1 LAVCSHDVT
10 AYPGIMRGRTG
21 RVRDAYPVEYERG
34 AHVTQSKPV
43 ALWAVPRSISTA
55 FERVFVERDDF
66 EVLHEPFSASYY
78 YGEDRPSDRFADAEP
93 KADYSYERVL
103 EDVFRPREQRV
114 FLKDM
119 AYHAKKV
126 LSPEFASRFVN
137 TFIVRDPKYVL
148 VSLYKMWPDFTLEET
163 GYEDLYRL
171 FRYATD
177 AGEDVAVV
185 DAMTFSENPAGVLA
199 AYCEH
204 LEVPFTA
211 GSLTWESGEVSEWDD
226 WEGWHEDAES
236 STGIEPA
243 ERRDP
248 ELPEEL
254 EAAYEHCLPYYYEL
268 AAHAIP
274 SVARRSA
281 VGRMEDNREKI
292 LLRTETAIAPHGG
305 DLVDRVVPEEERR
318 ERSMEAAELQKVP
331 LSARALSDLQMIST
345 GVFSPLEGFMLR
357 AEYEGVVEDMRL
369 DGGLAWSLPV
379 ILSTDEKKASEL
391 SENALI
397 ALVDGT
403 GEPVATMVL
412 RELYGYDK
420 EREARMVYRTTDA
433 DHPGVAAL
441 YRQGDVLLG
450 GEVELLRR
458 PDEGRF
464 PRYYYTPAQLRA
476 SFAEKGWKRIV
487 GFQTRNPVHR
497 AHEYIQKSA
506 LESVDGLLL
515 NPLVGETKSD
525 DIPADVRM
533 RSYEV
538 ILDRYY
544 PEDRTMLAVFPAAMR
559 YAGPREAIFH
569 AICRK
574 NYGCSH
580 FIVGRDHA
588 GVGSYYGTYDAQHI
602 FEEFESEELGITPLF
617 FEHAFFCTEC
627 EGMGS
632 SKTCPHDPDSH
643 VFLSGTK
650 VRELLSKGEYP
661 PPEFSRPEVIEVL
674 MEGQRTHSG

>member
-1 LAVCSHDVT
+1 MLLWRCGLAACSEVVER
-10 AYPGIMRGRTG
+10 P
-21 RVRDAYPVEYERG
+21 DAHPVEYERK
-34 AHVTQSKPV
+34 AHVRESKPV

-66 EVLHEPFSASYY
+66 EVLHEPFSAAYY
-78 YGEDRPSDRFADAEP
+78 YGEDRVSDRFADAEP
-93 KADYSYERVL
+93 QAETSFERVA
-103 EDVFRPREQRV
+103 EDVFKAREERV

-119 AYHAKKV
+119 AYHAKKL

-148 VSLYKMWPDFTLEET
+148 MSLYKMWPDFTLEET
-163 GYEDLYRL
+163 GYEDLYRM

-211 GSLTWESGEVSEWDD
+211 GSLTWESRDVKRWDN
-226 WEGWHEDAES
+226 WEGWHSDAQE
-236 STGIEPA
+236 STGIKPA
-243 ERRDP
+243 TRRDP

-254 EAAYEHCLPYYYEL
+254 EAAYEYCLPYYYEL

-274 SVARRSA
+274 SVSRRSGD
-281 VGRMEDNREKI
+281 VGRKNGKEERI
-292 LLRTETAIAPHGG
+292 LLRTESQIAPHGG
-305 DLVDRVVPEEERR
+305 ELVDRVVPEDERR
-318 ERSMEAAELQKVP
+318 ERSMEATGLQRVQLGP
-331 LSARALSDLQMIST
+331 RTLSDLQMIST

-357 AEYEGVVEDMRL
+357 DEYESVVEDMRL
-369 DGGLAWSLPV
+369 GSGLAWSLP
-379 ILSTDEKKASEL
+379 ITLSVDEEKAGEL
-391 SENALI
+391 SEGSEI

-403 GEPVATMVL
+403 GEPVATMFL
-412 RELYGYDK
+412 REKYGFDK
-420 EREARMVYRTTDA
+420 EREASLVYRTTDV
-433 DHPGVAAL
+433 DHPGVAAIQ
-441 YRQGDVLLG
+441 RRGDVLLG
-450 GEVELLRR
+450 GEVELLRA
-458 PDEGRF
+458 PDQGRF

-476 SFAEKGWKRIV
+476 AFAEKGWKRIV

-506 LESVDGLLL
+506 LETVDGLLL

-538 ILDRYY
+538 ILERYY

-602 FEEFESEELGITPLF
+602 FEEFEPEELGITPLF

-627 EGMGS
+627 GGMGS

-650 VRELLSKGEYP
+650 VREMLSKGEYP

-674 MEGQRTHSG
+674 MEGQRVESK

>member
-1 LAVCSHDVT
+1 
-10 AYPGIMRGRTG
+10 MRGRTG
-21 RVRDAYPVEYERG
+21 RVRDAYPVEYERE
-34 AHVTQSKPV
+34 ALVTQSKPV

-78 YGEDRPSDRFADAEP
+78 YGEDRLSDRFADAEP
-93 KADYSYERVL
+93 KSEYSYERVL
-103 EDVFRPREQRV
+103 EDIFRPREHRV

-119 AYHAKKV
+119 AYQAKKV

-148 VSLYKMWPDFTLEET
+148 VSLYEMWPDFTLEET

-177 AGEDVAVV
+177 VGEDVAVV
-185 DAMTFSENPAGVLA
+185 DAMTFSENPTGVLA

-204 LEVPFTA
+204 LEVPFRS
-211 GSLTWESGEVSEWDD
+211 GSLTWESGDVSEWDD
-226 WEGWHEDAES
+226 WEGWHEDAQS

-248 ELPEEL
+248 ELPEDL
-254 EAAYEHCLPYYYEL
+254 QAVYEQCLPYYYEL

-274 SVARRSA
+274 SVTRRSA
-281 VGRMEDNREKI
+281 RGAGTQDDKEKI

-318 ERSMEAAELQKVP
+318 ERSMEAAELPKVALRP
-331 LSARALSDLQMIST
+331 RALSDLQMIST

-357 AEYEGVVEDMRL
+357 DEYEAVVEDMRL
-369 DGGLAWSLPV
+369 GNGLAWSLPV
-379 ILSTDEKKASEL
+379 TLSVDEEQAGRL
-391 SENALI
+391 SEGSEI

-412 RELYGYDK
+412 RELYNYDK

-433 DHPGVAAL
+433 EHPGVAAV
-441 YRQGDVLLG
+441 YRQDDVLLG
-450 GEVELLRR
+450 GEVELLRP
-458 PDEGRF
+458 PDEGRY
-464 PRYYYTPAQLRA
+464 PRFYYTPAQLRT
-476 SFAEKGWKRIV
+476 SFAEMGWKRIV

-506 LESVDGLLL
+506 LETVDGLLL

-602 FEEFESEELGITPLF
+602 FEEFEPEELGITPLF

-632 SKTCPHDPDSH
+632 SKTCPHAPDSH
-643 VFLSGTK
+643 VFLPGTK
-650 VRELLSKGEYP
+650 VREMLSRGEYP
-661 PPEFSRPEVIEVL
+661 PPEFSRPEVIKVL
-674 MEGQRTHSG
+674 MEGQRTQSR

>member
-1 LAVCSHDVT
+1 MLLWCFGLATCLEEPQR
-10 AYPGIMRGRTG
+10 PG
-21 RVRDAYPVEYERG
+21 APPVEYERK
-34 AHVTQSKPV
+34 AHVTQNKPV

-78 YGEDRPSDRFADAEP
+78 YGEDRLSDRFADAEP
-93 KADYSYERVL
+93 KPEYDYERVA
-103 EDVFRPREQRV
+103 EDVFRPREERV

-119 AYHAKKV
+119 AYHAKKL

-148 VSLYKMWPDFTLEET
+148 MSLYKMWPDFTLEET
-163 GYEDLYRL
+163 GYEDLYRM

-177 AGEDVAVV
+177 AGEEVAVV
-185 DAMTFSENPAGVLA
+185 DAMTFTENPAGVLA

-211 GSLTWESGEVSEWDD
+211 GSLTWESRDVKRWDN
-226 WEGWHEDAES
+226 WEGWHADAEE
-236 STGIEPA
+236 STGIKPA
-243 ERRDP
+243 TRRDP

-254 EAAYEHCLPYYYEL
+254 HEAYEFCLPYYYEL

-274 SVARRSA
+274 SVARQSERTGDRMN
-281 VGRMEDNREKI
+281 GREEKI
-292 LLRTETAIAPHGG
+292 LLQTETQIAPHGG
-305 DLVDRVVPEEERR
+305 ELVDRVVPEDERR
-318 ERSMEAAELQKVP
+318 ERTMEAAGLPRVP
-331 LSARALSDLQMIST
+331 LGPRTLSDLQMIST
-345 GVFSPLEGFMLR
+345 GVFSPLEGFMVR
-357 AEYEGVVEDMRL
+357 DEYESVVEDMRL
-369 DGGLAWSLPV
+369 GSGLAWSLP
-379 ILSTDEKKASEL
+379 ITLSVDADRAGEL
-391 SENALI
+391 SEGSEI

-412 RELYGYDK
+412 REKYGFDK
-420 EREARMVYRTTDA
+420 EREARLVYRTTDA
-433 DHPGVAAL
+433 DHPGVAAIH
-441 YRQGDVLLG
+441 RRGDVLLG
-450 GEVELLRR
+450 GEVELLRT

-464 PRYYYTPAQLRA
+464 PRYYYTPAQLRKA
-476 SFAEKGWKRIV
+476 FAEKGWKRIV

-506 LESVDGLLL
+506 LETVDGLLL

-602 FEEFESEELGITPLF
+602 FEEFEPEELGITPLF

-627 EGMGS
+627 QGMGS

-650 VRELLSKGEYP
+650 VREMLSRGEYP

-674 MEGQRTHSG
+674 MEGQRVESR

>member
-1 LAVCSHDVT
+1 V
-10 AYPGIMRGRTG
+10 G
-21 RVRDAYPVEYERG
+21 RVPGGAWAVVLVEYERE
-34 AHVTQSKPV
+34 ARVRESKPV

-78 YGEDRPSDRFADAEP
+78 YGEDRRSGRFAEAEP
-93 KADYSYERVL
+93 KAEYSYERVMN
-103 EDVFRPREQRV
+103 DVLRPRARRV
-114 FLKDM
+114 FVKDM
-119 AYHAKKV
+119 AYHAKG
-126 LSPEFASRFVN
+126 LLGPELASRFVN

-171 FRYATD
+171 FRYAMDT
-177 AGEDVAVV
+177 GEEPVVV

-204 LEVPFTA
+204 LEVPFRS
-211 GSLTWESGEVSEWDD
+211 GSLSWESGDVSNWDN
-226 WEGWHEDAES
+226 WEGWHEEAER
-236 STGIEPA
+236 STGIKPA

-248 ELPEEL
+248 ELPPEL
-254 EAAYEHCLPYYYEL
+254 ETAYEHCLPYYYEL

-274 SVARRSA
+274 SVRRQLRDA
-281 VGRMEDNREKI
+281 GRPENNGKERKI
-292 LLRTETAIAPHGG
+292 LLSTESAIAPHGG
-305 DLVDRVVPEEERR
+305 DLVNRVVPEEGRR
-318 ERSMEAAELQKVP
+318 ERSGAAAGLPKVP
-331 LSARALSDLQMIST
+331 LGPRALSDLQMIST

-357 AEYEGVVEDMRL
+357 DDYESVVEDMRL
-369 DGGLAWSLPV
+369 GSGLAWSMP
-379 ILSTDEKKASEL
+379 ITLSVDEERAGTLAEGT
-391 SENALI
+391 EV
-397 ALVDGT
+397 ALVDGS
-403 GEPVATMVL
+403 GEPVATMTVKE
-412 RELYGYDK
+412 RYRYDK

-450 GEVELLRR
+450 GEVDLLRE
-458 PDEGRF
+458 PDPGRF
-464 PRYYYTPAQLRA
+464 PGYYYTPAELRA
-476 SFAEKGWKRIV
+476 AFAGKGWKRVV

-506 LESVDGLLL
+506 LETVDGLLL

-533 RSYEV
+533 RSYET

-544 PEDRTMLAVFPAAMR
+544 PEDRTMLAVFSAAMR

-569 AICRK
+569 AVCRK
-574 NYGCSH
+574 NYGCTH

-602 FEEFESEELGITPLF
+602 FEEFEAEELDITPLF
-617 FEHAFFCTEC
+617 FEHAFFCLQC
-627 EGMGS
+627 QGMGS
-632 SKTCPHDPDSH
+632 SKTCPHDPSSH
-643 VFLSGTK
+643 VFFSGTK
-650 VRELLSKGEYP
+650 VREMLSKGEYP

-674 MEGQRTHSG
+674 MEGQRTQRYVQ